1 MIAFGRTNTDKEENR
16 MEANHPY
23 MLEKLREE
31 EKERLRE
38 VDRNYWRRAEQMNG
52 ERKQWRW
59 GGRQSE
65 KRR

>member
-1 MIAFGRTNTDKEENR
+1 